1 MLLIKSFVVRRKQKN
16 TKSCHGHDEWTMLC
30 PINEKYVCLS
40 FRQRPGTFSC
50 VYLFISFPVNFQF
63 PWPKFL
69 TAQRWAP
76 YFVLSVVFFW
86 QTLYLTVYNNNDDDN
101 SSLIATNPTPK
112 TFSPD
117 ATDETDE
124 LPKQNSTF
132 YSRAQMFLKLFLS
145 IGIEKKSLSV
155 SRAKKKNNIRRKVS
169 FQRPKKDANC
179 PPIIIIICFFFF
191 FFFLPCWLVSFKSI
205 YGSTRV
211 SDALALA
218 CSEK

>member
-1 MLLIKSFVVRRKQKN
+1 MDNVMSNKRK
-16 TKSCHGHDEWTMLC
+16 
-30 PINEKYVCLS
+30 ICLS
-40 FRQRPGTFSC
+40 FISSTPWHIFLCLSFYFFSRQFSIPMTK
-50 VYLFISFPVNFQF
+50 VLNSSTLGPLFCSFCF
-63 PWPKFL
+63 
-69 TAQRWAP
+69 
-76 YFVLSVVFFW
+76 FFW
-86 QTLYLTVYNNNDDDN
+86 QTLYLTVYNNNDDDIN
-101 SSLIATNPTPK
+101 SLIATNPTPK